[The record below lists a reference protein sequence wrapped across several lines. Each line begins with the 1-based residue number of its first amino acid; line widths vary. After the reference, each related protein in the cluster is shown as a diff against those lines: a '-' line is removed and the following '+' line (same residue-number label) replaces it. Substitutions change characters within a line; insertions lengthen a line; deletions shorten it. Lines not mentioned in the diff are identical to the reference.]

1 MFIEGRHIVNLL
13 RVKWSNFCNFA
24 YNFKQILPRTK
35 FYEKRLII
43 DGVIN
48 EKHALQIIWS

>member
-24 YNFKQILPRTK
+24 YNFKKILPRTK

-48 EKHALQIIWS
+48 EKHALQIIF